1 MMEAMK
7 TVKTVPNQTLFDVAV
22 KYYGTCE
29 AVSELLANNPGLRN
43 DPAALAALGV
53 DYVTD
58 AAFYPDAALLAGQDI
73 QIDTDSRILKQSI
86 VKELQTKEINTYD
99 NGTND

>member
-1 MMEAMK
+1 MK
-7 TVKTVPNQTLFDVAV
+7 TVKTVANQTIFDVAA
-22 KYYGTCE
+22 KHYGTCE
-29 AVSELLANNPGLRN
+29 AVAELLENNPGLRN

-58 AAFYPDAALLAGQDI
+58 AAFYPDAALLPGQDI

-86 VKELQTKEINTYD
+86 VKELQNKEINTYD

>member
-1 MMEAMK
+1 MK
-7 TVKTVPNQTLFDVAV
+7 TIRTVPNQTIFDVAA
-22 KYYGTCE
+22 KHYGTCE
-29 AVSELLANNPGLRN
+29 AVAELLSNNPQLRN
-43 DPAALAALGV
+43 DPAALAALGI

-58 AAFYPDAALLAGQDI
+58 AAFYPDAALLTGQDI

-86 VKELQTKEINTYD
+86 VKELQNKEINTYD